1 MTKKRRHYCPYCS
14 DPLTLKIEGDALRD
28 FCGTCRTF
36 FYDNPLPV
44 VSAILDSDRKI
55 LLVKRGK
62 APFRGMWCLPTGF
75 AETGETVEEA
85 ALRELEEE
93 TGIKG
98 KINRLLDVDSLKN
111 RFYGDLL
118 FLTFVVDQIGG
129 EMIAG
134 DDSAAVR
141 FFPVEKI
148 PRLAFRS
155 NTKAVQA
162 YIRAKEDYWAIV
174 DGIATDAGE
183 KRREYPAVN
192 VMSHR
197 LVDFIEKN
205 ANGIAW
211 SWIHDVTTNKT
222 TPGYHARD
230 RMVLLN
236 TVLAVLSQISL
247 WLGGDYS
254 DFNIHDYYIGLGKE
268 DRDGGFL
275 LSEVLSAISLIRKH
289 IWDTALSRGTWQK
302 TIDLYMTFE
311 FERRLIIFFDRA
323 AYYTTR
329 GYEGSR

>member
-1 MTKKRRHYCPYCS
+1 MKKRRQYCPYCS
-14 DPLTLKIEGDALRD
+14 GPLTIKPEGDVLRD
-28 FCGTCRTF
+28 FCTACRTF

-44 VSAILDSDRKI
+44 VSAIVDSDRKI
-55 LLVKRGK
+55 LLVKRGN

-98 KINRLLDVDSLKN
+98 KINRLLDVDSLRN

-118 FLTFVVDQIGG
+118 FLTFVVDHVGG
-129 EMIAG
+129 EASPG

-155 NTKAVQA
+155 NTKAVQT
-162 YIRAKEDYWAIV
+162 YIRTKEDYWAIV
-174 DGIATDAGE
+174 DSIATDAGE
-183 KRREYPAVN
+183 KHRDYPARN
-192 VMSHR
+192 AMSHR
-197 LVDFIEKN
+197 LVDFIETN
-205 ANGIAW
+205 ADGIAW

-222 TPGYHARD
+222 TPSYHGRD
-230 RMVLLN
+230 PMDLFNR
-236 TVLAVLSQISL
+236 VLAILSQISL
-247 WLGGDYS
+247 WLGGTYN

-268 DRDGGFL
+268 GRKGGFL
-275 LSEVLSAISLIRKH
+275 LSEILSAISLTRKH
-289 IWDTALSRGTWQK
+289 IWDIALSRGSWQK